1 MEKPKNPS
9 VVAAQP
15 LVKAVYEKPMLVRL
29 GSFLELTQAKKGTR
43 SDGPG
48 KPVTR
53 LSGGAL

>member
-1 MEKPKNPS
+1 MEKPNKPS
-9 VVAAQP
+9 FPVVRASG
-15 LVKAVYEKPMLVRL
+15 KAPYEKPMLVRL

-53 LSGGAL
+53 LSGGPV